1 MASISNTGKTMTVAF
16 TVEEKQRIEARAG
29 EDWKWQI
36 PEFTIDDS
44 GVGHLK
50 LRADMINGRKMG
62 LMSTTPEERW
72 MLVVPSTVMPLAPY
86 FNKVPVE
93 AVFGDDDKLVEFILP
108 RELPALKERQLAALA
123 ASKPKVKKTPIT
135 KAKPEVAAPQTST
148 ALVVPTPQQR
158 NGSNLTLLIEGKSF
172 RFEVPIEARL
182 RIMSDL
188 AQFAVVS
195 G

>member
-123 ASKPKVKKTPIT
+123 GREKPKVRKT
-135 KAKPEVAAPQTST
+135 KAPKPEAVAPQTST

-182 RIMSDL
+182 RLMSDL